1 MYAGK
6 EWLCNCV
13 ENGGARCLTTGGNLQ
28 ISKWRWWEW
37 KATVVLDLINT
48 WHYLTFPPNFRY
60 MMVLLVILIS
70 ISLITKEVEHFFKC
84 FSAIWIFSS
93 EVCLLMF
100 LLIFLLCYLS
110 FSYLFLG
117 VFLCVYGYPF
127 FVICVTLSS
136 FFSWF
141 SWVFQVDSLGFCIR
155 IICKWYCTFFLIVFE
170 RIALISRRYF
180 ANLYSSDNW
189 TVALCFSRLTPK

>member
-1 MYAGK
+1 M
-6 EWLCNCV
+6 V
-13 ENGGARCLTTGGNLQ
+13 NGGARCLTAGGRLQ
-28 ISKWRWWEW
+28 ISEWRWWEW

-48 WHYLTFPPNFRY
+48 WHYLTFPPIFRY

-84 FSAIWIFSS
+84 FSTIWIFSS

-117 VFLCVYGYPF
+117 VFYMFMDTHFLLYVWHCHH
-127 FVICVTLSS
+127 
-136 FFSWF
+136 FS
-141 SWVFQVDSLGFCIR
+141 VDSLGFFR
-155 IICKWYCTFFLIVFE
+155 LI
-170 RIALISRRYF
+170 LLGF
-180 ANLYSSDNW
+180 AYESYANDIVPS
-189 TVALCFSRLTPK
+189 F